1 MKCAPKR
8 KVRRR
13 SREKTKVEEKCATA
27 GGPDKEL
34 KEEKE
39 EEEAVRKED

>member
-8 KVRRR
+8 KVRRK
-13 SREKTKVEEKCATA
+13 SGEKTKVEEKCATA